1 MTGKQPPEGE
11 VKQISDIIGI
21 NQLTRQLNQT
31 VDGFGNSV
39 NKVISGDISIIEG
52 VANTFGG
59 IASQVVSGT
68 TRFIDPYNALVGL
81 GIRRDK
87 YKHVD
92 RKQGSKTIN
101 NALRYMDQ
109 FIAATGDR
117 DWETTRAL

>member
-1 MTGKQPPEGE
+1 ME
-11 VKQISDIIGI
+11 
-21 NQLTRQLNQT
+21 
-31 VDGFGNSV
+31 NSV

-109 FIAATGDR
+109 FIAATVGDLQQ
-117 DWETTRAL
+117 ENFLLQ